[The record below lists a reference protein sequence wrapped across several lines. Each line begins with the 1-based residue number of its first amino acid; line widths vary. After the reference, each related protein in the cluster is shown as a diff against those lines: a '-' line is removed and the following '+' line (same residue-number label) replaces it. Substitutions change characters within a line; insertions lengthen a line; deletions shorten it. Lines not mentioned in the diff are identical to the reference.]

1 MKTLLT
7 IFVVLLAFT
16 GLADDTPK
24 ATPVSSKMTPA
35 QKAKELERIIIVMQD
50 AAMQSEVKVK
60 HIQERADFLLSLKN
74 DFSKVVDGQLMLLG
88 TTTNAVVTAKSE
100 TIGVQNTVN
109 TLDKENTSLKAKN
122 KTLEERN
129 KKLEHFAHIILG
141 VVWVLAFASVF
152 QLSGKFVPANP
163 YAIWIRLALAAVVA
177 SAAASAFFHVL
188 SNFAI

>member
-7 IFVVLLAFT
+7 IFILLAFT
-16 GLADDTPK
+16 GFADDVPK
-24 ATPVSSKMTPA
+24 AAPVLKTKMTPE
-35 QKAKELERIIIVMQD
+35 QKAKELERIILVMQD
-50 AAMQSEVKVK
+50 AVVKSEVSVK
-60 HIQERADFLLSLKN
+60 SIQERADLLAKVN
-74 DFSKVVDGQLMLLG
+74 GDFSKVVDGQLVLLDK
-88 TTTNAVVTAKSE
+88 TTQAVVTSKNE

-122 KTLEERN
+122 QTLEERN

-163 YAIWIRLALAAVVA
+163 YAIWVRLAIAALAA